1 MFNMVFKNWYGILG
15 LVKWTELLYLLHQ
28 IEIYQNDLVHSD
40 LSIIIIQT
48 NEVIVSAI
56 KAKTGGRLGVAEI
69 AVL

>member
-1 MFNMVFKNWYGILG
+1 MFWHFWAI
-15 LVKWTELLYLLHQ
+15 KWTELLYLFHQ

-56 KAKTGGRLGVAEI
+56 KALNRGRLGVADI
-69 AVL
+69 AML